1 MICKGKSQL
10 LNSNMIQQK
19 TLDDTKLQNQNY
31 ILLQTSL
38 DPLLL
43 YLFNAN
49 ILSWEEKASIGS
61 ISEER

>member
-1 MICKGKSQL
+1 
-10 LNSNMIQQK
+10 MIQQK

-61 ISEER
+61 INEER